1 MGFPLLLQVS
11 TDPGSTHMMCF
22 SRHTECKS
30 YEVMKVFTQ
39 TSKEGLGGLAI
50 CMTKSESLQAAC
62 QNASWE
68 AEGTVDTQRSQRCQK
83 HRLSDE

>member
-1 MGFPLLLQVS
+1 
-11 TDPGSTHMMCF
+11 
-22 SRHTECKS
+22 
-30 YEVMKVFTQ
+30 MKVFTQ